1 VRVSL
6 LTHYKI
12 LVKESMNKNQKT
24 GAMILGAVVLI
35 ALVVIVGVSAKKRAS
50 STPENTAEVVQA
62 DTKLATNSL
71 VQEDGLIHPKAP
83 GAWVMSGVKN
93 ISPATLMV
101 GENKINANV
110 KGLFA
115 DKKVMV
121 KVYDN
126 LTEVASTEA
135 EAVVDPIEND
145 YVAVKTFSVMI
156 PATMQGKTLIVRFI
170 KPGTEVGYWGTTMVV
185 K

>member
-1 VRVSL
+1 MLVS

-24 GAMILGAVVLI
+24 GAIILGAVVLV
-35 ALVVIVGVSAKKRAS
+35 ALIVIVSVSAKKRAS
-50 STPENTAEVVQA
+50 NTPENTAEVVQA
-62 DTKLATNSL
+62 DTKPANPL

-93 ISPATLMV
+93 ISPATLVV
-101 GENKINANV
+101 GENKMNANV
-110 KGLFA
+110 KGLFV
-115 DKKVMV
+115 DKKVTV

-126 LTEVASTEA
+126 LTEVTSTEA
-135 EAVVDPIEND
+135 EAVVDPIAND
-145 YVAVKTFSVMI
+145 YVAVKTFSLTI

-170 KPGTEVGYWGTTMVV
+170 KPGTEAGYWGTTMVV